1 MDNSISHLAI
11 IMDGNR
17 RWAKKNKLSFGTG
30 YAEGGFGA
38 VKRTIEFCLSRGIK
52 HLSLYAFSLEN
63 FKRPQEE
70 QDFLF
75 DTIVNQGEKNIPY
88 LKKHDVQVKFVGER
102 SVFPPHVIP
111 TCELVERETQHCS
124 SIFVNLLF
132 CYGGRQEIVSGV
144 KKLLKQMQ
152 EGVITENQITEQRL
166 QECLWTANTPDP
178 ELIIRTSGVQRL
190 SNFLLFQSAY
200 SEFCFLD
207 CLWPEITEK
216 DLAHAV
222 DSYSD
227 VRRNFGV

>member
-1 MDNSISHLAI
+1 MNNSISHLAI

-75 DTIVNQGEKNIPY
+75 DTIVNQGGKNIPY
-88 LKKHDVQVKFVGER
+88 LQKHDVQVKFVGDR
-102 SVFPPHVIP
+102 SVFPQRVIS
-111 TCELVERETQHCS
+111 TCELVERETEKCS
-124 SIFVNLLF
+124 AIFVNLLF

-144 KKLLKQMQ
+144 KKLLKRVQD
-152 EGVITENQITEQRL
+152 GFITEDQITESML
-166 QECLWTANTPDP
+166 QECLWTAKTPDP
-178 ELIIRTSGVQRL
+178 ELVIRTSGVQRL

-216 DLAHAV
+216 DLATAV
-222 DSYSD
+222 DSYNQ
-227 VRRNFGV
+227 VRRNFGI

>member
-1 MDNSISHLAI
+1 MNNSISHLAI

-17 RWAKKNKLSFGTG
+17 RWAKKNRLTFGTG

-38 VKRTIEFCLSRGIK
+38 VKRAIEFCLSRGIK

-75 DTIVNQGEKNIPY
+75 DTIVTQGEKNIPY
-88 LKKHDVQVKFVGER
+88 LQKHDVQVKFVGDR
-102 SVFPPHVIP
+102 SVFPLRVIP
-111 TCELVERETQHCS
+111 TCELVERETEHCS

-144 KKLLKQMQ
+144 KKLLKQVQ
-152 EGVITENQITEQRL
+152 DGVLTENQITEQML
-166 QECLWTANTPDP
+166 QDCLWTSSTPDP
-178 ELIIRTSGVQRL
+178 ELIVRTSGVQRL

-222 DSYSD
+222 DSYTG